1 MALSQADFNRLVAD
15 HGPALYRLAYRLIG
29 DRVEAEDIVQETYRS
44 AWKSRARYEPNR
56 GDRAYLATILRR
68 RVADAYRK
76 RPVRLVLSGD
86 SSPDV
91 ESAGPSPDLEGY
103 SDEMQRAL
111 NKLPTE
117 LKETLL
123 LVIVGELTHQEAATV
138 LDVPIGTVLSRVSRA
153 RGRLREYL
161 TAETAKP
168 L

>member
-91 ESAGPSPDLEGY
+91 ESAGPSPHLEGY
-103 SDEMQRAL
+103 SDE
-111 NKLPTE
+111 
-117 LKETLL
+117 
-123 LVIVGELTHQEAATV
+123 I
-138 LDVPIGTVLSRVSRA
+138 
-153 RGRLREYL
+153 
-161 TAETAKP
+161 
-168 L
+168 